1 MRARKIPL
9 NPPFPKGEV
18 KAGTAKRPQT
28 RVRIAR
34 TTVALLLRSSIVNM
48 NTGFAN
54 GQLFFHIGV
63 TMKNPIR
70 SFKDLEVYQ
79 NSYSASIE
87 VVSKIVPKLPKFE
100 QNDLADQL
108 RRSAKAIPRLIAEGY
123 SKKHQ
128 KKGFQKYLDDAMAES
143 NEMIV
148 SLSHARDLYPNYVD
162 PKLCE
167 ELIDVYDKSS
177 RQLYNL
183 ATKWKNF
190 KER

>member
-1 MRARKIPL
+1 M
-9 NPPFPKGEV
+9 V
-18 KAGTAKRPQT
+18 
-28 RVRIAR
+28 VR
-34 TTVALLLRSSIVNM
+34 
-48 NTGFAN
+48 G
-54 GQLFFHIGV
+54 
-63 TMKNPIR
+63 PIR

-79 NSYSASIE
+79 NTYSASIE
-87 VVSKIVPKLPKFE
+87 VISKIVPKLPRVE

-148 SLSHARDLYPNYVD
+148 SLSHVRDLYSNCAD
-162 PKLCE
+162 ATLCE
-167 ELIDVYDKSS
+167 SLINDYDKSS

-183 ATKWKNF
+183 AVKWKDF

>member
-1 MRARKIPL
+1 
-9 NPPFPKGEV
+9 
-18 KAGTAKRPQT
+18 
-28 RVRIAR
+28 
-34 TTVALLLRSSIVNM
+34 
-48 NTGFAN
+48 
-54 GQLFFHIGV
+54 
-63 TMKNPIR
+63 MKNPIR
-70 SFKDLEVYQ
+70 SFRDLEVYQ

-87 VVSKIVPKLPKFE
+87 VISKIVPKLPKFE
-100 QNDLADQL
+100 QDDLADQI

-148 SLSHARDLYPNYVD
+148 SLSHARDLYSNYVD

-167 ELIDVYDKSS
+167 SLIDLYDKTS

-183 ATKWKNF
+183 ATKWRDF